1 LYIILQVIRS
11 IIFLFASFLSL
22 SVKAETINTSA
33 AKAPLINT
41 FTPSEAVPGQEIK
54 IVGSG
59 FGTPDNTVLVDLTFE
74 GGDGPDGYPSF
85 WMDTE
90 VWVKIPSSAVSGYFK
105 IFYTNNLGV
114 TNYLTSPSILTIL
127 LPPGNPNWTDYESWK
142 RSAGFANDSDRPGN
156 DGLTMVDRY
165 FHGLVTNPA
174 SSATRPFSF
183 SIANPMISSGQSR
196 PVLKFIRARKASE
209 IDFWIE
215 RSVNLAPGGWQRVQA
230 DVLVD
235 SNLFNSSLENITVT
249 DLSSP
254 NQTQGFYRL
263 GLSTDTNQ
271 ANISISNLP
280 SVQERNLAIS
290 YPKIFQPW
298 PDVAKVLL
306 EGRSNSFRSVGTND
320 EAQRYFT
327 PRHNLRWDAIWR
339 RTNRGE
345 SYLSGPTELTKAEL
359 VQQLR
364 NDRKL
369 NPLAIRLAVVE
380 YFEGWTNNDV
390 SQGLP
395 ASSPFW
401 LNNQNGD
408 RLRNFD
414 TDGRGT
420 NFSCL
425 IDFSNPD
432 LQDLVAARAASLVAE
447 GLYDG
452 IFLDCW
458 SENRAGESQWSWIA
472 NNNLNI
478 GGGNPRPW
486 GLTNA
491 HPTATTL
498 AEVERKA
505 RLDLLQK
512 IRSKIGTNKII
523 IANINYGLGGG
534 YSLNA
539 SNPLLSGANLDGV
552 YMECWVGSGSGT
564 DSEYLQNA
572 AELWRRIEE
581 TWAWVEAPGNLRSQ
595 GFNCLEIWHQFSK
608 IDSRDLRIMRAGLAL
623 SLACSDSYY
632 LFSEPNW
639 WSLDPPDLI
648 GVKRHAWY
656 EDWNRSLGRPIEAK
670 KSPINNS
677 QKNSN
682 GMYSRAF
689 DQGIVF
695 YNPLDNPQKTLVFA
709 KPVKSVST
717 GNTATSHAIGAG
729 PDGDIFLLTQPGDP
743 R

>member
-1 LYIILQVIRS
+1 VKVLTL
-11 IIFLFASFLSL
+11 FLFASLLSL
-22 SVKAETINTSA
+22 SIKAETINTSA
-33 AKAPLINT
+33 AKVPLINY
-41 FTPSEAVPGQEIK
+41 FTPTEAVPGEEIN
-54 IVGSG
+54 IIGSG
-59 FGTPDNTVLVDLTFE
+59 FGTGTDSVVRGLIFS
-74 GGDGPDGYPSF
+74 GGDGPDVPPSL
-85 WMDTE
+85 WTDSS
-90 VWVKIPSSAVSGYFK
+90 VRVKVPSSATTGPFTIVYVNESGITQTVTSPGSLRILSGY
-105 IFYTNNLGV
+105 
-114 TNYLTSPSILTIL
+114 
-127 LPPGNPNWTDYESWK
+127 DRWK
-142 RSAGFANDSDRPGN
+142 KSAGFINDNDRPAA
-156 DGLTMVDRY
+156 DGLCMLDRY
-165 FHGLVTNPA
+165 FHGITSNPTSPA
-174 SSATRPFSF
+174 FRPLTFSATSLLITP
-183 SIANPMISSGQSR
+183 GQIR
-196 PVLKFIRARKASE
+196 PVLKISRGQQATE

-215 RSVNLAPGGWQRVQA
+215 RSTNLASGAWQNVDA
-230 DVLVD
+230 DVQVTTNPANT
-235 SNLFNSSLENITVT
+235 NLEDLTITDFSQNSGSKA
-249 DLSSP
+249 
-254 NQTQGFYRL
+254 FYRL
-263 GLSTDTNQ
+263 GLSTNTNLLGT
-271 ANISISNLP
+271 SISNLP
-280 SVQERNLAIS
+280 SIRARNES
-290 YPKIFQPW
+290 VSFPKIFQPW
-298 PDVAKVLL
+298 EVATVLA
-306 EGRSNSFRSVGTND
+306 EGRSNRVVGTNAQD
-320 EAQRYFT
+320 QRYFT
-327 PRHNLRWDAIWR
+327 PRHNLRWEAIWR

-364 NDRKL
+364 NDKKL

-458 SENRAGESQWSWIA
+458 SENRTGESQWSWIA
-472 NNNLNI
+472 NNYLNI
-478 GGGNPRPW
+478 GGGNLQPW

-512 IRSKIGTNKII
+512 IRNRIGTNKII
-523 IANINYGLGGG
+523 IANINYGLAGGH
-534 YSLNA
+534 SLSA
-539 SNPLLSGANLDGV
+539 SNPLLSGTNLDGV
-552 YMECWVGSGSGT
+552 YMECDTDIGSGY
-564 DSEYLQNA
+564 DPA
-572 AELWRRIEE
+572 RWRRIEE
-581 TWAWVEAPGNLRSQ
+581 TCAWVEAPGNLRSQ

-608 IDSRDLRIMRAGLAL
+608 FDSRDLRIMRAGLAL

-639 WSLDPPDLI
+639 WSSDPPHLI

-656 EDWNRSLGRPIEAK
+656 EDWNRSLGRPIETK

-695 YNPLDNPQKTLVFA
+695 YNPPDNPQKTLVFA

-717 GNTATSHAIGAG
+717 GNTATSHVIGAG

>member
-1 LYIILQVIRS
+1 VKVCT
-11 IIFLFASFLSL
+11 IFLFAYFLSL

-33 AKAPLINT
+33 AKVPLINY
-41 FTPSEAVPGQEIK
+41 FTPTEAVPGDEIN
-54 IVGSG
+54 IIGNG
-59 FGTPDNTVLVDLTFE
+59 FGTSTSTVLVDLTFA

-85 WMDTE
+85 WSDNE
-90 VWVKIPSSAVSGYFK
+90 VRVKIPSSAVSGYFR

-127 LPPGNPNWTDYESWK
+127 SPSGNPNWTDYESWK
-142 RSAGFANDSDRPGN
+142 RSAGFTNDSDRPGN

-174 SSATRPFSF
+174 ASATRPFSF
-183 SIANPMISSGQSR
+183 SIANPMISSEQSR
-196 PVLKFIRARKASE
+196 PVLKFTRARKASE

-215 RSVNLAPGGWQRVQA
+215 RSVNLAPGGWQRVRA

-235 SNLFNSSLENITVT
+235 SNLLNSSLENITVT

-254 NQTQGFYRL
+254 NQTRGFYRL

-306 EGRSNSFRSVGTND
+306 ESRSNSFRSVGTND

-364 NDRKL
+364 NDKKL

-458 SENRAGESQWSWIA
+458 SENRTGESQWSWIA
-472 NNNLNI
+472 NNYLNI
-478 GGGNPRPW
+478 GGGNLQPW

-512 IRSKIGTNKII
+512 IRNRIGTNKII
-523 IANINYGLGGG
+523 IANINYGLAGGH
-534 YSLNA
+534 SLSA
-539 SNPLLSGANLDGV
+539 SNPLLSGTNLDGV
-552 YMECWVGSGSGT
+552 YMECDTDIGSGY
-564 DSEYLQNA
+564 DPA
-572 AELWRRIEE
+572 RWRRIEE
-581 TWAWVEAPGNLRSQ
+581 TCAWVEAPGNLRSQ

-608 IDSRDLRIMRAGLAL
+608 FDSRDLRIMRAGLAL

-639 WSLDPPDLI
+639 WSSDPPHLI

-656 EDWNRSLGRPIEAK
+656 EDWNRSLGRPIETK
-670 KSPINNS
+670 KSPINNG

-695 YNPLDNPQKTLVFA
+695 YNPPDNPQKTLVFA

>member
-1 LYIILQVIRS
+1 MKVCTL
-11 IIFLFASFLSL
+11 FLFASFLSL
-22 SVKAETINTSA
+22 SIKAETINTSS
-33 AKAPLINT
+33 AKVPLINY
-41 FTPSEAVPGQEIK
+41 FTPTEAVPGEEIY
-54 IVGSG
+54 IIGSG
-59 FGTPDNTVLVDLTFE
+59 FGTLTSTVLVDLTFA

-85 WMDTE
+85 WSDTE
-90 VWVKIPSSAVSGYFK
+90 VRVKIPSSAVSGYFK

-114 TNYLTSPSILTIL
+114 TNYLTSPSVLTIL
-127 LPPGNPNWTDYESWK
+127 SPSGNPNWTDYESWK
-142 RSAGFANDSDRPGN
+142 RSAGFTNDSDRPGN

-174 SSATRPFSF
+174 SSAVRPFSF
-183 SIANPMISSGQSR
+183 SIATPMISSEHSR
-196 PVLKFIRARKASE
+196 PVLKFTRARKGSE

-215 RSVNLAPGGWQRVQA
+215 RGVNLAPGGWQRVQA

-235 SNLFNSSLENITVT
+235 SNLFNSSLENIAVT

-254 NQTQGFYRL
+254 NQTRGFYRL
-263 GLSTDTNQ
+263 VLSTDTNQ

-280 SVQERNLAIS
+280 TVQERNLAIS

-327 PRHNLRWDAIWR
+327 PRHNLQWDAIWR

-345 SYLSGPTELTKAEL
+345 SYLTGPTELTKAEL

-390 SQGLP
+390 SQGLL

-432 LQDLVAARAASLVAE
+432 LQDLVAARAASLIAE

-458 SENRAGESQWSWIA
+458 SENRTEESQWSWIA
-472 NNNLNI
+472 DNYLNT

-498 AEVERKA
+498 AAVERKA

-512 IRSKIGTNKII
+512 IRNRIGTNKII

-534 YSLNA
+534 HSLSA
-539 SNPLLSGANLDGV
+539 SNPLLSGTNLDGV
-552 YMECWVGSGSGT
+552 YMECDTDVGSGY
-564 DSEYLQNA
+564 DLA
-572 AELWRRIEE
+572 RWRRIEE
-581 TWAWVEAPGNLRSQ
+581 TCAWVEAPGNLRSQ
-595 GFNCLEIWHQFSK
+595 GLNCLEIWHQFSK
-608 IDSRDLRIMRAGLAL
+608 FDSRDLRIMRAGLAL

-639 WSLDPPDLI
+639 WSQDPPRLI

-656 EDWNRSLGRPIEAK
+656 EDWNRSLGRPIESK

-677 QKNSN
+677 QKNIN

-695 YNPLDNPQKTLVFA
+695 YNPPDNPQKTLVFA
-709 KPVKSVST
+709 KPVKSAST
-717 GNTATSHAIGAG
+717 GTVATSHTIGVG
-729 PDGDIFLLTQPGDP
+729 PDGEIFLLTQPGDP

>member
-1 LYIILQVIRS
+1 MKVLTL
-11 IIFLFASFLSL
+11 FLFASLLSL
-22 SVKAETINTSA
+22 SIKAETINTSA
-33 AKAPLINT
+33 AKVPLINY
-41 FTPSEAVPGQEIK
+41 FTPTEAVPGEEIN
-54 IVGSG
+54 IIGSG
-59 FGTPDNTVLVDLTFE
+59 FGTGTDSVVRGLIFS
-74 GGDGPDGYPSF
+74 GGDGPDVPPSL
-85 WMDTE
+85 WTDSS
-90 VWVKIPSSAVSGYFK
+90 VRVKVPSSATTGPFTIVYVNESGITQTVTSPGSLRILSGY
-105 IFYTNNLGV
+105 
-114 TNYLTSPSILTIL
+114 
-127 LPPGNPNWTDYESWK
+127 DRWK
-142 RSAGFANDSDRPGN
+142 KSAGFINDNDRPAA
-156 DGLTMVDRY
+156 DGLCMLDRY
-165 FHGLVTNPA
+165 FHGITSNPTSPA
-174 SSATRPFSF
+174 FRPLTFSATSLLITP
-183 SIANPMISSGQSR
+183 GQIR
-196 PVLKFIRARKASE
+196 PVLKISRGQQATE

-215 RSVNLAPGGWQRVQA
+215 RSTNLASGAWQNVDA
-230 DVLVD
+230 DVQVTTNPANT
-235 SNLFNSSLENITVT
+235 NLEDLTITDFSQNSGSKA
-249 DLSSP
+249 
-254 NQTQGFYRL
+254 FYRL
-263 GLSTDTNQ
+263 GLSTNTNLLGT
-271 ANISISNLP
+271 SISNLP
-280 SVQERNLAIS
+280 SIRARNES
-290 YPKIFQPW
+290 VSFPKIFQPW
-298 PDVAKVLL
+298 EVATVLA
-306 EGRSNSFRSVGTND
+306 EGRSNRVVGTNAQD
-320 EAQRYFT
+320 QRYFT
-327 PRHNLRWDAIWR
+327 PRHNLRWEAIWR

-364 NDRKL
+364 NDKKL

-458 SENRAGESQWSWIA
+458 SENRTGESQWSWIA
-472 NNNLNI
+472 NNYLNI
-478 GGGNPRPW
+478 GGGNLQPW

-512 IRSKIGTNKII
+512 IRNRIGTNKII
-523 IANINYGLGGG
+523 IANINYGLAGGH
-534 YSLNA
+534 SLSA
-539 SNPLLSGANLDGV
+539 SNPLLSGTNLDGV
-552 YMECWVGSGSGT
+552 YMECDTDIGSGY
-564 DSEYLQNA
+564 DPA
-572 AELWRRIEE
+572 RWRRIEE
-581 TWAWVEAPGNLRSQ
+581 TCAWVEAPGNLRSQ

-608 IDSRDLRIMRAGLAL
+608 FDSRDLRIMRAGLAL

-639 WSLDPPDLI
+639 WSSDPPHLI

-656 EDWNRSLGRPIEAK
+656 EDWNRSLGRPIETK

-695 YNPLDNPQKTLVFA
+695 YNPPDNPQKTLVFA

-717 GNTATSHAIGAG
+717 GNTATSHVIGAG